1 MLFVLIKSRYRMLGN
16 LTRAWENTLLLI
28 HNISLF
34 LIGSNPTGLIL
45 HNQLAGT
52 KFERCLQYKEDEV
65 KSILQ

>member
-1 MLFVLIKSRYRMLGN
+1 MEGRRRYSMLGN

-45 HNQLAGT
+45 YNQLAGT
-52 KFERCLQYKEDEV
+52 KFGRCLQYKEDEV